1 MSNVS
6 SNMCLA
12 HLLECLWCVHN
23 RLDCPHTVVS
33 WWSTRMTSKS
43 SPSPNSAVGTR
54 ASPFSHCWHSRY
66 ASDYGICL
74 SWLCCVFWGRKWWAP
89 MHPPST
95 HSTHSTRTQC
105 LFSSDAPN
113 ARRHPGHGSCDE
125 STMSQNT
132 LCTLLLLTSIFILS
146 LIFLFPNH
154 FRSIFDCLFGQKI
167 NCAHHFHIY
176 HYLFISLCALLIR
189 LPQLYRC
196 VAACCSAFGKLTLTH
211 FFSSNFFISV
221 CLLCRCD
228 SFV

>member
-23 RLDCPHTVVS
+23 RLDCPHTAVL

-89 MHPPST
+89 MHPPQHT
-95 HSTHSTRTQC
+95 QHTQHTDTMLVFFWCAQRTASPRSRF
-105 LFSSDAPN
+105 LRRIDDVTKHTVHFTAAHFDFYFIFDFSS
-113 ARRHPGHGSCDE
+113 SE
-125 STMSQNT
+125 SFS
-132 LCTLLLLTSIFILS
+132 FD
-146 LIFLFPNH
+146 FRLFVWTKN
-154 FRSIFDCLFGQKI
+154 
-167 NCAHHFHIY
+167 
-176 HYLFISLCALLIR
+176 
-189 LPQLYRC
+189 
-196 VAACCSAFGKLTLTH
+196 
-211 FFSSNFFISV
+211 
-221 CLLCRCD
+221 
-228 SFV
+228 

>member
-23 RLDCPHTVVS
+23 RLDCPHTAVL

-113 ARRHPGHGSCDE
+113 ARRHPGHGSCDDRRCHKTHCALYCC
-125 STMSQNT
+125 SLRFLFYLWFFFFRIIFVRFSIVC
-132 LCTLLLLTSIFILS
+132 LDKKLIAHIIFI
-146 LIFLFPNH
+146 
-154 FRSIFDCLFGQKI
+154 SII
-167 NCAHHFHIY
+167 I
-176 HYLFISLCALLIR
+176 YLFRCVCASNSAASIISLC
-189 LPQLYRC
+189 C
-196 VAACCSAFGKLTLTH
+196 
-211 FFSSNFFISV
+211 
-221 CLLCRCD
+221 CLLFSIRKAHTHAFFFFKFFHFCL
-228 SFV
+228 FAL